1 MWLALASY
9 NKTVNIWDVGSDQCI
24 QMLNIGI
31 ILFGMSFDTTS
42 SYLHTEISTIAVD
55 TESDSIII
63 PIITDPQKP
72 RYQGW
77 VISSEAISSDGV
89 LITYNSA
96 NQLRLP
102 LEYRPSCSAVL
113 GKSTSIGVKY
123 RLIWIYS
130 IKITN
135 A

>member
-1 MWLALASY
+1 
-9 NKTVNIWDVGSDQCI
+9 
-24 QMLNIGI
+24 MLNIGI

-77 VISSEAISSDGV
+77 VISSEAISSE
-89 LITYNSA
+89 

>member
-1 MWLALASY
+1 MF
-9 NKTVNIWDVGSDQCI
+9 D
-24 QMLNIGI
+24 IGI

-89 LITYNSA
+89 WITYNSE